1 MWGGEKQ
8 GGGGVNVKCRRE
20 ERKREGVRSNIGKE
34 EREQKHPVWSIC
46 TWDRRALLAN
56 AAAGWTPLTCTL
68 PALMRP
74 TCARRHAFLLCGR

>member
-1 MWGGEKQ
+1 MQEGREK
-8 GGGGVNVKCRRE
+8 
-20 ERKREGVRSNIGKE
+20 ERGVRSNIGKE
-34 EREQKHPVWSIC
+34 EGEQKHPVWSIC